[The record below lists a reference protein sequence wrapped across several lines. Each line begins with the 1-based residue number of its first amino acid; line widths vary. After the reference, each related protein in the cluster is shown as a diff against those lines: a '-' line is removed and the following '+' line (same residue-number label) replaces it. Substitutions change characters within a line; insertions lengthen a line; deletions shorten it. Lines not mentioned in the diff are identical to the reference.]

1 MTFPGGQ
8 TDSAQHSGTE
18 RGDVIATDA
27 TVITGQPRQAP
38 AAAGTG
44 VPADADEAYRRGLCV
59 DCKSAWHGP
68 GQPRCDNCHGVYV
81 RRGRTTVS
89 TPAQQKGRGA
99 A

>member
-1 MTFPGGQ
+1 MTSPGGQ
-8 TDSAQHSGTE
+8 TDSSQHSRAE
-18 RGDVIATDA
+18 QSDPIATDA

-44 VPADADEAYRRGLCV
+44 IPADADEAYRRGLCV

-68 GQPRCDNCHGVYV
+68 GQPRCDTCHGVYV

-89 TPAQQKGRGA
+89 APAQQKGRGA